1 VPISHTPVA
10 APRPRAARTRPRARQ
25 HHDALWGSHRF
36 SLLRIESA
44 SLKARR
50 FRGQGCRLL
59 ARDEPALMPGVR
71 GTAALCVRKHS
82 SSAPCVPGA
91 EWLRCA
97 AGWTAPFDSSL
108 PNFLSLFPY
117 TNPQKGPFTKSL
129 NSTEVVKLVLLF
141 MRSRKKR
148 VLEV

>member
-1 VPISHTPVA
+1 MSSVRSSL
-10 APRPRAARTRPRARQ
+10 
-25 HHDALWGSHRF
+25 D
-36 SLLRIESA
+36 SLL
-44 SLKARR
+44 
-50 FRGQGCRLL
+50 
-59 ARDEPALMPGVR
+59 
-71 GTAALCVRKHS
+71 
-82 SSAPCVPGA
+82 
-91 EWLRCA
+91 
-97 AGWTAPFDSSL
+97 FDSSL